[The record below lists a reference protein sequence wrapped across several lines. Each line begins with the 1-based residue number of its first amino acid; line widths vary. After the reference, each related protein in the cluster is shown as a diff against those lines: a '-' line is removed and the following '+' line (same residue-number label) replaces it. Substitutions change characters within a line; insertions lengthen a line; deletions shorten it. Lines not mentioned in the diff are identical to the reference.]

1 MAWTGPC
8 EILVAIN
15 GQVILIVWVTVSKV
29 TFVNNRVG
37 SVSYERDGRPVPS
50 GNSYGICR
58 IQTRRILNLDI
69 AVYSTKIERLPNDSG
84 SKRDTALQ
92 DSWVR
97 SNTILRITFPR
108 PPAYDT
114 WGSLNAIRPT
124 FSRASRIEDPANLCS
139 IEGSVVDT
147 DFIDWTVVEE
157 GSF

>member
-15 GQVILIVWVTVSKV
+15 GQVILIVWLTVSKV
-29 TFVNNRVG
+29 SFVDNGVG

-58 IQTRRILNLDI
+58 IQTQRILNLNI
-69 AVYSTKIERLPNDSG
+69 AVHPTKIECLPMDSWCKG
-84 SKRDTALQ
+84 YAALQ

-97 SNTILRITFPR
+97 TDNIVGITFSC

-114 WGSLNAIRPT
+114 CGSLKATGLT
-124 FSRASRIEDPANLCS
+124 FSRASRVEDSLNLRGAHS
-139 IEGSVVDT
+139 A
-147 DFIDWTVVEE
+147 
-157 GSF
+157 